1 MKYLAFLAAIF
12 SAAGQTPVPAAAP
25 AKDHAEATTLR
36 DLSESLQELSRRVR
50 TSVVQIFS
58 TGYAAV
64 EESEGS
70 ANASALLNKQH
81 STGSG
86 VILSAD
92 GYIITNAHVVKGA
105 RRIQV
110 RLPPSE
116 LELAGHHSTVDRG
129 GRLFDARLVGQDRES
144 DLAVLHIDHASLP
157 HLNFGDSDNL
167 KQGELVMAFGNPLG
181 LEGSV
186 SMGVVSSTSRQIK
199 PDSTMI
205 YIQTDAPINPGNSG
219 GPLIDFEGK
228 VVGINTFIL
237 SQSGGSE
244 GLGFAIPSN
253 AVKNAYEQI
262 RKEGH
267 VHRGRI
273 GVYAQTIT
281 PVMASGLSLARDW
294 GVVLADVEP
303 DGPADKAGLQI
314 GDIVLR
320 LNGRRMES
328 ARQLEVNV
336 YRYPKGQKVSLDIQR
351 GSEALKVE
359 VPVSEDREDPE
370 RFADMVN
377 PEDNLVQRLGVLG
390 IAIDKKL
397 AEMLPELR
405 KQYGIVVAAGSVSD
419 FTNGTGLTQGDVIYS
434 VNGSPVTSVPAL
446 KRKLEEFKSGETV
459 VLQIQRSER
468 LMYVAVELQ

>member
-1 MKYLAFLAAIF
+1 MNYRAFFTSVVVAACAYSQLAAPPPKT
-12 SAAGQTPVPAAAP
+12 AEAP
-25 AKDHAEATTLR
+25 ALR
-36 DLSESLQELSRRVR
+36 DLSDSLQQLSRRVR

-58 TGYAAV
+58 TSYASV
-64 EESEGS
+64 EDAEGS
-70 ANASALLNKQH
+70 ANTAALLNKQH

-92 GYIITNAHVVKGA
+92 GYIITNAHVVKGS

-116 LELAGHHSTVDRG
+116 TELSGRRSTTLG
-129 GRLFDARLVGQDRES
+129 GRLLDAKLVGQDRES
-144 DLAVLHIDHASLP
+144 DLAVLHIDRTDLP
-157 HLNFGDSDNL
+157 HLTFGNSDEL

-186 SMGVVSSTSRQIK
+186 SMGVVSSTARQIK

-219 GPLIDFEGK
+219 GPLIDAGGRI
-228 VVGINTFIL
+228 VGINTFIFT
-237 SQSGGSE
+237 QSGGSE
-244 GLGFAIPSN
+244 GLGFAVPSN
-253 AVKNAYEQI
+253 VVKNVYEQI

-273 GVYAQTIT
+273 GVHAQTIT
-281 PVMASGLSLARDW
+281 PVIASGLSLPRDF
-294 GVVLADVEP
+294 GVIVADVEP

-314 GDIVLR
+314 GDIVMH
-320 LNGRRMES
+320 LNGRRMDN

-336 YRYPKGQKVSLDIQR
+336 YRYPKGSTVSLDVLR
-351 GSEALKVE
+351 GSENFKIEIPVVE
-359 VPVSEDREDPE
+359 DHADPE

-377 PEDNLVQRLGVLG
+377 PEDNLVPKLGILG

-405 KQYGIVVAAGSVSD
+405 QPYGIVVAAGSLSD
-419 FTNGTGLTQGDVIYS
+419 FTNGLGLTQGDVIFS
-434 VNGSPVTSVPAL
+434 VNGSPVTSIPAL
-446 KRKLEEFKSGETV
+446 KRKLDEFKSGDDV

-468 LMYVAVELQ
+468 LMFVSVELQ

>member
-1 MKYLAFLAAIF
+1 MKYRAFLTALL
-12 SAAGQTPVPAAAP
+12 AAACTYAQAP
-25 AKDHAEATTLR
+25 STTPKAAEAPTLR
-36 DLSESLQELSRRVR
+36 DLSDSLQQLSRHVR

-58 TGYAAV
+58 TGYAAL
-64 EESEGS
+64 EDADTST
-70 ANASALLNKQH
+70 NTSALLNKQH

-92 GYIITNAHVVKGA
+92 GYIVTNAHVVRGA

-110 RLPPSE
+110 RFPPSDAE
-116 LELAGHHSTVDRG
+116 LLGRRPAANAE
-129 GRLFDARLVGQDRES
+129 GRLLDAKLVGEDKES
-144 DLAVLHIDHASLP
+144 DLAVIHVDRANLT
-157 HLNFGDSDNL
+157 HLNFGDSDGL

-219 GPLIDFEGK
+219 GPLIDADGR

-237 SQSGGSE
+237 TQSGGSE
-244 GLGFAIPSN
+244 GLGFAVPSN
-253 AVKNAYEQI
+253 VVKNVYEQI

-273 GVYAQTIT
+273 GIHAQTIT
-281 PVMASGLSLARDW
+281 QVMASGLSLPRDF
-294 GVVLADVEP
+294 GVIVADVEP
-303 DGPADKAGLQI
+303 EGPADKAGVQV
-314 GDIVLR
+314 GDIILR
-320 LNGRRMES
+320 LNGKRLEN

-336 YRYPKGQKVSLDIQR
+336 YRYPKGEKVSLDVLR
-351 GSEALKVE
+351 GSETLKMD
-359 VPVSEDREDPE
+359 VPVVEDHEDPE

-377 PEDNLVQRLGVLG
+377 PEDNLVPRLGILG
-390 IAIDKKL
+390 IAIDKTL
-397 AEMLPELR
+397 AEMLPQLR
-405 KQYGIVVAAGSVSD
+405 RPYGVVVAAGSVSD
-419 FTNGTGLTQGDVIYS
+419 FTSGTGLTQGDVIFS

-446 KRKLEEFKSGETV
+446 KRKLDEFKSGDEV

-468 LMYVAVELQ
+468 LMFVPVEVQ